1 MEHERRNDLVP
12 MPWLDVDSCRGRGM
26 AEERYMSNR
35 SVFVRE
41 RIDIVV
47 VFDVESRSPVA

>member
-1 MEHERRNDLVP
+1 MPKFKNRRNVLVP
-12 MPWLDVDSCRGRGM
+12 MPWLDVDSCRGRDM

-35 SVFVRE
+35 VRE
-41 RIDIVV
+41 RIDIEV